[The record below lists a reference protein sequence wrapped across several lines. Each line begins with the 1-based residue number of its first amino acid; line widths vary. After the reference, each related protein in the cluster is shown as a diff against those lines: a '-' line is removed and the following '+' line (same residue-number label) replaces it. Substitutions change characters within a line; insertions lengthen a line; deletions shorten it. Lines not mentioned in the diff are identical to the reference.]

1 MAAKSKKQDG
11 LTQTDKL
18 NYCVSS
24 GESNVLHFS
33 AFVCVCFACVYMYRK
48 HVYVACTCRDQ
59 RLILTVF
66 FSSSPP
72 YILRQEFLVN
82 PKVTVLASMLS
93 LPPEHARIEG
103 IQIHAEFT
111 WV

>member
-1 MAAKSKKQDG
+1 MSF
-11 LTQTDKL
+11 TF
-18 NYCVSS
+18 
-24 GESNVLHFS
+24 LHL
-33 AFVCVCFACVYMYRK
+33 CVCMCVWFACVYMYRK

-66 FSSSPP
+66 FNSSPP
-72 YILRQEFLVN
+72 YILRQGFLVN

-103 IQIHAEFT
+103 IQLHTEFT